1 MVRSI
6 AAVFAGLC
14 LILALS
20 LAADVA
26 APVLLPRAFAG
37 PDAGGAA
44 GLLVL
49 TLTYVAFAT
58 AAGGYLTARLAA
70 SRPARH
76 ALVLGLLSL
85 VLVVVGTAFTWSS
98 APAWY
103 HVLSLVVVVPFALA
117 GGSLRARPG
126 RW

>member
-6 AAVFAGLC
+6 AAAFVGLC

-20 LAADVA
+20 FAADVA
-26 APVLLPRAFAG
+26 VPVLLPRAFAG

-49 TLTYVAFAT
+49 TLTYVALAT

-70 SRPARH
+70 RHPATH
-76 ALVLGLLSL
+76 ALVLGVLSL
-85 VLVVVGTAFTWSS
+85 VLVVVGTAFTWRS

-103 HVLSLVVVVPFALA
+103 HALSLLFLVPFALA

-126 RW
+126 RG